1 MYPQRFN
8 GYKWPKALLVGLLYV
23 VFSLIAMFAVTA
35 LSRIIFGAPAAS
47 NGATG
52 YDGMDFYTAAG
63 AFENGAAAASAVPCL
78 LLAGLIVRDRPIS
91 SYFSS
96 MGGWRW
102 KVFLKSFVA
111 VFVILGIP
119 LIISLLLKEKTAVRF
134 TVPGFILLTLFV
146 PFQGLGE
153 ELTYRSY
160 ITQTVSCWSK
170 LPLVGILVQV
180 VAFTVVHPYNIIGMM
195 DIAISALL
203 YTLCCITSKG
213 IEAPTALHI
222 INNTTEI
229 WMTGFGFGAIS
240 SEMTFASAAVFLVFK
255 TLFFLFIVFADK
267 KLHWFDEV
275 QYDDVER
282 WNASHA

>member
-1 MYPQRFN
+1 M
-8 GYKWPKALLVGLLYV
+8 
-23 VFSLIAMFAVTA
+23 
-35 LSRIIFGAPAAS
+35 
-47 NGATG
+47 
-52 YDGMDFYTAAG
+52 
-63 AFENGAAAASAVPCL
+63 
-78 LLAGLIVRDRPIS
+78 
-91 SYFSS
+91 
-96 MGGWRW
+96 
-102 KVFLKSFVA
+102 
-111 VFVILGIP
+111 
-119 LIISLLLKEKTAVRF
+119 
-134 TVPGFILLTLFV
+134 
-146 PFQGLGE
+146 
-153 ELTYRSY
+153 TYRSY

-240 SEMTFASAAVFLVFK
+240 SKMTFASAAVFLVFK